1 MAKNGGSDAGSSGSF
16 SAEERA
22 AMRERAK
29 EAKSQASK
37 AEAEAEVVASI
48 AKMPEP
54 DRTLAASI
62 HQLIKQANPALDAR
76 TWYGMPAYYLDGKNI
91 CFLQVASKFKVR
103 YCTLGFNP
111 AATLDQGHM
120 WPTAFAV
127 LELTPEV
134 EARIVELVSRATLV

>member
-1 MAKNGGSDAGSSGSF
+1 MAKNQSTDGSSSGSF

-29 EAKSQASK
+29 ETKSLASK

-54 DRTLAASI
+54 DRTLSSRV
-62 HQLIKQANPALDAR
+62 HELIKETNPSMDAR

-91 CFLQVASKFKVR
+91 CFFQIASKFKVR

-111 AATLDQGHM
+111 AAQLDDGPM

-134 EARIVELVSRATLV
+134 EAHIVDLISRATR